1 MTAPTTISK
10 LARDP
15 DAFRR
20 AAVSYPSARAA
31 FLAALGAL
39 ELGPGRR
46 VVLPAFVGWSPREGS
61 GVFDPVR
68 ELGVPYA
75 FYRVTEQL
83 DVDVEHLRSLLEVGD
98 VAVVV
103 LIHYFG
109 RVSPA
114 TAAHAALARA
124 HGAVVIED
132 EAHALFSDL
141 VTGAGGRFGD
151 ACLLSLHKMLPL
163 PDGGTLLVNAGADP
177 RLHGLVGRSTGTIG
191 ATLDSWDL
199 AGIAARRRANTA
211 CLRAALAPLAG
222 EVDPL
227 WPDVE
232 PESVLQTFPVVVR
245 RVSRDALY
253 HAMNAAGFGVVSLY
267 HTMIR
272 ELSADAFPTSH
283 VLARRILNL
292 PVHQDAT
299 PEQMTALAAELAR
312 QVASAPVATS

>member
-15 DAFRR
+15 TPSAAPPCRIPVPAPPSWPHWERSSSGPVAASCSPRSWAGRR
-20 AAVSYPSARAA
+20 ARGRACSTRCAARR
-31 FLAALGAL
+31 AL
-39 ELGPGRR
+39 R
-46 VVLPAFVGWSPREGS
+46 VLPCH
-61 GVFDPVR
+61 
-68 ELGVPYA
+68 
-75 FYRVTEQL
+75 EQL

-177 RLHGLVGRSTGTIG
+177 RLHGTRRALDGYDRRDARLVGSRRDRG
-191 ATLDSWDL
+191 AASREH
-199 AGIAARRRANTA
+199 GVS
-211 CLRAALAPLAG
+211 RAALAPLAG